1 MHETSL
7 MTDLMRKVDAILREH
22 QAKKV
27 LKIKVR
33 LGALSH
39 FSPEHFRE
47 HFEIAARQTSAEHA
61 SLEIEL
67 AGDVTDPHA
76 QDVLLENVELE
87 E

>member
-7 MTDLMRKVDAILREH
+7 MNDLMRKVEAILSEH
-22 QAKKV
+22 HAKRV
-27 LKIKVR
+27 LSIKVR

-47 HFEIAARQTSAEHA
+47 HFEIAARRTSAEHA

-67 AGDVTDPHA
+67 ASDTHDPHA
-76 QDVLLENVELE
+76 QDVMIESIEVEE
-87 E
+87 